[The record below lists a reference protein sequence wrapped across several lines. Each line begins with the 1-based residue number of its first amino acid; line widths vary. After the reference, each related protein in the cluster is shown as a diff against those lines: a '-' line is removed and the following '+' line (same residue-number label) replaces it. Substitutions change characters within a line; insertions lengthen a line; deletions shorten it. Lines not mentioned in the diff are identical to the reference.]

1 MEDVEEEDGIPAAVK
16 ARFEREEEDLA
27 RPADDF
33 AAESAALAAE
43 INSAVSNL
51 SSWRTEIANENANF
65 ERETRAR
72 LAAFDEQLR
81 AEVRQ
86 AVAAAEVTSPSPPG
100 TEPTLTLDAVDEDG
114 GIGAALERL
123 KELGLDTV
131 GDGDSS
137 STAQSETVRVVAD
150 LSAVERR
157 LLNAAMGMDF
167 DTVREMERKQQRR
180 AQGIERQ
187 RKEKKMQIRK
197 ENSSSPA
204 KEGGGDGD
212 DEHRDED
219 DEMGVLPTDMESYL
233 RDLQREVEEQEEAVE
248 AISQYGSDLDALLG
262 KLDALGRAE
271 AVPEL
276 IPGE

>member
-1 MEDVEEEDGIPAAVK
+1 
-16 ARFEREEEDLA
+16 
-27 RPADDF
+27 
-33 AAESAALAAE
+33 
-43 INSAVSNL
+43 
-51 SSWRTEIANENANF
+51 
-65 ERETRAR
+65 
-72 LAAFDEQLR
+72 
-81 AEVRQ
+81 
-86 AVAAAEVTSPSPPG
+86 
-100 TEPTLTLDAVDEDG
+100 
-114 GIGAALERL
+114 
-123 KELGLDTV
+123 
-131 GDGDSS
+131 
-137 STAQSETVRVVAD
+137 
-150 LSAVERR
+150 
-157 LLNAAMGMDF
+157 
-167 DTVREMERKQQRR
+167 
-180 AQGIERQ
+180 
-187 RKEKKMQIRK
+187 MQIRK